1 MVGVAE
7 RTTEQRKLQTVAG
20 RESPTKDKKRDGN
33 DFILQQDNCSIQVSK
48 PMKEWMAKMNMT
60 TLEWPA
66 RSPDLNLIENVWEMR
81 NSSMIDLK

>member
-20 RESPTKDKKRDGN
+20 RERDGN
-33 DFILQQDNCSIQVSK
+33 DFILQQDNCSIHVSK
-48 PMKEWMAKMNMT
+48 LMKEWMAKGNMT

-66 RSPDLNLIENVWEMR
+66 RSPEI
-81 NSSMIDLK
+81 